1 MKGKLLFLFFF
12 FSPFSLFAQ
21 IIHSESFHLSIEPT
35 FSYSSGVL
43 NESLYHSQ
51 ETSKK
56 ISLLEWER
64 KVWMYGFR
72 LDASFRKFHL
82 KGGFESAIPSSSGEM
97 RDSDWLNY
105 SDYSMKTTYSVGT
118 NYSDRNFDSFLSLSY
133 DFEPAAGLSLS
144 PEAQIQ
150 YSFDSFHREKGAEGW
165 YGHSDYSS
173 DGKNHWWYED
183 EASHFPSTYWSDE
196 KGRYVTRKLAGIDY
210 YRHSLYFWTGLSLA
224 FRFHRFYAEFSF
236 LLSPFT
242 YLSAEDRHHTAGD
255 DKVFHEIQEDYFT
268 SYKLDLNLSYT
279 LSEYFDLT
287 LSGSLLIVSDIRGEL
302 YEGWTEN
309 KYQAAGG
316 GSQAGTIRLG
326 CRIKVL

>member
-1 MKGKLLFLFFF
+1 MKRTFIFLCLLIF
-12 FSPFSLFAQ
+12 PFSLSAQ
-21 IIHSESFHLSIEPT
+21 LFHTQDFHLSLEPA
-35 FSYSSGVL
+35 FSYSVGVL
-43 NESLYHSQ
+43 NESIYHSQ
-51 ETSKK
+51 NTKKK

-82 KGGFESAIPSSSGEM
+82 KGGFESAIPTSSGEM

-118 NYSDRNFDSFLSLSY
+118 NYADRNFDSFLSFSY

-183 EASHFPSTYWSDE
+183 EAAHFPSVNPETG
-196 KGRYVTRKLAGIDY
+196 KTRKLAGIDY
-210 YRHSLYFWTGLSLA
+210 YRHSLYLWAGLSLA
-224 FRFHRFYAEFSF
+224 FSFSRFHAGLSF
-236 LLSPFT
+236 LISPFT

-255 DKVFHEIQEDYFT
+255 DNVFHEIQEDYFT

-279 LSEYFDLT
+279 LSECFDLT

-302 YEGWTEN
+302 YEDWTEN
-309 KYQAAGG
+309 KYQASGG